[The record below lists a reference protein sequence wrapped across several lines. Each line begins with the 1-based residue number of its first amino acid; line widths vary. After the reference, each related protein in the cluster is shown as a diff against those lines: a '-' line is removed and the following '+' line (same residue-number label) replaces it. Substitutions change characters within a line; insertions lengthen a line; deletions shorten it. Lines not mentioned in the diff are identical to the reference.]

1 MTDFKKTRVLV
12 VCSAGGHLME
22 AMLAIE
28 GLDVDFDVAT
38 FRLSHL
44 KTPPGSAKGLH
55 FLIDPHVSIFKYAVN
70 ALQSIGLLMKV
81 RPRVILTTGAGIAI
95 PCALFGKLYGAR
107 LIVVE
112 SAARVKELSRTG
124 LFLYKYA
131 DLFIVQWPDLCNKY
145 PKAVYGGC
153 VL

>member
-1 MTDFKKTRVLV
+1 MNDLRCPRVLI

-22 AMLAIE
+22 AMLAID
-28 GLDVDFDVAT
+28 GLDLDFDVAT
-38 FRLSHL
+38 FRLSHIS
-44 KTPPGSAKGLH
+44 KPAKARALH
-55 FLIDPHVSIFKYAVN
+55 FLIDPHTSVWKYAIN
-70 ALQSIGLLMKV
+70 ALQSIWLLIKI

>member
-1 MTDFKKTRVLV
+1 
-12 VCSAGGHLME
+12 
-22 AMLAIE
+22 
-28 GLDVDFDVAT
+28 
-38 FRLSHL
+38 
-44 KTPPGSAKGLH
+44 
-55 FLIDPHVSIFKYAVN
+55 
-70 ALQSIGLLMKV
+70 MKV

-124 LFLYKYA
+124 LFLYQYA
-131 DLFIVQWPDLCNKY
+131 DLFIVQWPELCSKY
-145 PKAVYGGC
+145 PKAVYGGY